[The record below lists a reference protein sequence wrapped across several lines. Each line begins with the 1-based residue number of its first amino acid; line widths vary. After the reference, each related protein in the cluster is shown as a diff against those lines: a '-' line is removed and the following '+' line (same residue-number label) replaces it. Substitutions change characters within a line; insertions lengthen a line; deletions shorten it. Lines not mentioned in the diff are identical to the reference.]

1 MTGGQLQVTIEV
13 ARCTDAAHAGTLLG
27 WAGRLDAF
35 SCRVLTAALRAAA
48 QPDTPAR
55 LPAFAAAARDLFR
68 HTAKTLPPNPN
79 GHPPTR
85 ARHPARGGPSDPC
98 IAATDSQHA
107 DLLAAIDA
115 LRHAARHR
123 PRLTVTD
130 RAEALSALQELY
142 ALFFSY
148 LEHAL
153 RPLEPLVTRAA
164 VRAFILETHR
174 ELDDLTARH
183 TLGDGYAE
191 TLTVTDSGDRVVSLD
206 VEVSLRVTTPGGS
219 TPVVASQRW

>member
-1 MTGGQLQVTIEV
+1 MTGEQLQVTIEV

-35 SCRVLTAALRAAA
+35 SCRLLTDALRAAA
-48 QPDTPAR
+48 QPDSPAR

-85 ARHPARGGPSDPC
+85 ARHPARDEPSDPC
-98 IAATDSQHA
+98 IADADALHA

-115 LRHAARHR
+115 LHAAACHR
-123 PRLTVTD
+123 PRVTITD
-130 RAEALSALQELY
+130 RTEALSALQELY

-148 LEHAL
+148 LELAL
-153 RPLEPLVTRAA
+153 QPLEPLVTRAA
-164 VRAFILETHR
+164 LRAFILETRH
-174 ELDDLTARH
+174 EFDNLTARH

-191 TLTVTDSGDRVVSLD
+191 TLTVTKSGNNTISL
-206 VEVSLRVTTPGGS
+206 EVAGPPS
-219 TPVVASQRW
+219 VAPF